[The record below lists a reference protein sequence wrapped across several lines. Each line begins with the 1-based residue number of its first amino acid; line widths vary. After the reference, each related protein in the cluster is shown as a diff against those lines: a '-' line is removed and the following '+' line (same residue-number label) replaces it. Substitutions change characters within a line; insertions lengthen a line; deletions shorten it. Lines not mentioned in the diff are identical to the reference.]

1 MPPELDFRALRS
13 QVESVTRVPDFSAV
27 SRRARK
33 VRRRDRLA
41 VAGALLGTLAVFSP
55 IAVAA
60 VMGESVA
67 GPALLGRPDGDT
79 LVPQPAETP
88 GYDTAAPVPKVPA
101 TFPAAARSN

>member
-55 IAVAA
+55 IMVAA
-60 VMGESVA
+60 VMGGSIA
-67 GPALLGRPDGDT
+67 GPAMLGRPDGDT
-79 LVPQPAETP
+79 VAPQLADSP
-88 GYDTAAPVPKVPA
+88 GYDTVAQLPKVTA
-101 TFPAAARSN
+101 TSLAVAGS